1 VIDGARQSRAVGT
14 PVLTAP
20 RRLRG
25 PDMPSP
31 APLDRAAQ
39 LAPWI
44 GGLVIALPVLLVAF
58 PPMADLPLHEASV
71 GLLRH
76 WSDPIYCPHGVYFV
90 NLGHANQLF
99 SLVVLA
105 ASYVVP
111 IAWASKLAV
120 AVSLVA
126 LPVSAAR
133 FADYLGA
140 PRWTALLVAPLGLG
154 WLFFWGL
161 IQNIVG
167 LVALLSLLP
176 NIDRFASRPTTR
188 GALAMCGAMVLF
200 HFAHQAMQIV
210 ACVALVFCSIGA
222 PMRLR
227 ANALRAVPVVFS
239 GALVF
244 AANRYAWSVSGP
256 RHKSMALFEWNDPL
270 YKLSSIP
277 GVLFAGYEP
286 YIRDLVF
293 LLALAP
299 IALLVAG
306 RVAQRSRERRPLGER
321 LHAVRFEILALV
333 LFAGYMAAPSTVK
346 STTLVY
352 HRFLPPAWAL
362 FVVSGA
368 AGTAATAR
376 MLPRALCALVP
387 VASLLIGWPT
397 FVDADRMYSDLDA
410 LMPKIDIGSTVMA
423 LNLGPDP
430 PTRLWG
436 PMAAMGHV
444 IAKRG
449 GRSLFDYTQ
458 SPTSPLAM
466 RPRKQW
472 VESIARLEKHPYDF
486 TPSWDFTRYRYLLV
500 TTPTPTLAVATA
512 LALRKEALLVATQG
526 DWYLFE
532 SRLPLVPIDA
542 NDAWPPK
549 PHPLTLQQELRLVSR
564 EIEAIESAGAVASE

>member
-1 VIDGARQSRAVGT
+1 MPD
-14 PVLTAP
+14 LAP
-20 RRLRG
+20 
-25 PDMPSP
+25 P
-31 APLDRAAQ
+31 DRAAR
-39 LAPWI
+39 LAPWV
-44 GGLVIALPVLLVAF
+44 GGAVVGLPVLLVSY

-76 WSDPIYCPHGVYFV
+76 WNDPVFCPHGVYFI

-99 SLVVLA
+99 SLMVLVLA
-105 ASYVVP
+105 YVLP

-120 AVSLVA
+120 ALSLAA
-126 LPVSAAR
+126 LPVAAAR

-140 PRWTALLVAPLGLG
+140 PRWTSLLVAPLGLG

-167 LVALLSLLP
+167 LVALLALLP
-176 NIDRFASRPTTR
+176 TIDRFAARPTAR
-188 GALAMCGAMVLF
+188 GVLQMCGAMVLF

-210 ACVALVFCSIGA
+210 ACVALVFCSVGA
-222 PMRLR
+222 SMRLR
-227 ANALRAVPVVFS
+227 DNALRAAPLAFS
-239 GALVF
+239 GLLVF

-256 RHKSMALFEWNDPL
+256 RHKAMAPFEWADPL
-270 YKLSSIP
+270 YKVTSIP

-293 LLALAP
+293 LLALIP
-299 IALLVAG
+299 IALLVSG
-306 RVAQRSRERRPLGER
+306 RVAQRSRAPRPLAER
-321 LHAVRFEILALV
+321 LHALRFDILALV

-352 HRFLPPAWAL
+352 HRFLPPAWAI
-362 FVVSGA
+362 FAVSGA

-376 MLPRALCALVP
+376 FLPRILCALLP

-410 LMPKIDIGSTVMA
+410 LLPQIDEGSTVMA

-444 IAKRG
+444 IAQRG

-458 SPTSPLAM
+458 SPTSPLSM

-500 TTPTPTLAVATA
+500 TTPTPTLGVATV
-512 LALRKEALLVATQG
+512 LALRNEAVLIGTRG

-532 SRLPLVPIDA
+532 SRLPRVPIDA
-542 NDAWPPK
+542 GDAWPPK
-549 PHPLTLQQELRLVSR
+549 PHPPTLQQDLRLVSR
-564 EIEAIESAGAVASE
+564 EIETIEGAGAVAAQ